1 MQQVEQHLHVE
12 RVEKEQHLQDQDHQ
26 QQQTLEPQIEGVEGG
41 EDFTQDQFVVLE
53 QQVDQELSY

>member
-1 MQQVEQHLHVE
+1 VQQVEQHLHVE

-26 QQQTLEPQIEGVEGG
+26 QQQTLEPQIEVVEVV